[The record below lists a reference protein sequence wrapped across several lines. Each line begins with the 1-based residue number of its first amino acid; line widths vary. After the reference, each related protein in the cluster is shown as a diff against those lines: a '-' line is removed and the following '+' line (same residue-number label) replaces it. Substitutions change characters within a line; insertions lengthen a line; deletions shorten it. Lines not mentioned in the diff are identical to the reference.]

1 MDRLDGKGPQKKDPH
16 IVLSSGYRRFN
27 VLHPEKVPS
36 AIDRYVRQCER
47 ILGVLDGALEGKTW
61 LVGDKCSYADLSFF
75 MWNIV
80 LPLSM
85 LYPAGQT
92 PLSKYP
98 NVLAW

>member
-1 MDRLDGKGPQKKDPH
+1 MSKIHFCIGSRK
-16 IVLSSGYRRFN
+16 RRFG
-27 VLHPEKVPS
+27 VLHREKVPS

-47 ILGVLDGALEGKTW
+47 ILGVLKGALERKTW
-61 LVGDKCSYADLSFF
+61 LVSNKCSYADLSVFI
-75 MWNIV
+75 WKIV

-98 NVLAW
+98 NVLAR